1 MTTESTGRVADW
13 LTATLGWKTAEF
25 VSALSGGNSNLT
37 WLFRDGERA
46 CVVRTPPANDISP
59 TSARGIQR
67 EAQIL
72 TAIGDYPVRAPAVL
86 GWCDDPE
93 VIGRPFLVQEWIDG
107 VAITDALPDAY
118 AGDDDAVGRLGTDLV
133 DQLAVLHSVPTDL
146 PALEKLGRPERFLE
160 RQIERWLG
168 VRKEHAVREL
178 PQLFELGDWLGRN
191 VPAAMTPAVIH
202 GDYHLDNTLASR
214 ERPEILAI
222 IDWELATIGDCYMDL
237 ALMLMFWGSYR
248 TQEPPAFAALQ
259 AVSRRPGVISR
270 RELAGRWAET
280 LGRPLH
286 HMNFYMALAFWRLA
300 AIIEGAYGLHIAG
313 KLDSDYARGLE
324 YDVPALL
331 AEASAAAAG
340 DW

>member
-1 MTTESTGRVADW
+1 MTTESTARVADW

-93 VIGRPFLVQEWIDG
+93 VIGRPFLIQEWIDG

-133 DQLAVLHSVPTDL
+133 DQLAVLLSL
-146 PALEKLGRPERFLE
+146 
-160 RQIERWLG
+160 
-168 VRKEHAVREL
+168 
-178 PQLFELGDWLGRN
+178 
-191 VPAAMTPAVIH
+191 IH
-202 GDYHLDNTLASR
+202 
-214 ERPEILAI
+214 I
-222 IDWELATIGDCYMDL
+222 
-237 ALMLMFWGSYR
+237 
-248 TQEPPAFAALQ
+248 
-259 AVSRRPGVISR
+259 
-270 RELAGRWAET
+270 
-280 LGRPLH
+280 
-286 HMNFYMALAFWRLA
+286 
-300 AIIEGAYGLHIAG
+300 
-313 KLDSDYARGLE
+313 
-324 YDVPALL
+324 
-331 AEASAAAAG
+331 
-340 DW
+340 